1 MKILLH
7 NYEMHVSI
15 SQLPKMQKNPQ
26 TKKFHTL
33 CIAPTAILHRLV
45 LSTALRLIRIAAQ
58 AFYNW
63 PISAFK
69 MQWKVWQERKVFIW
83 YVSPFNISFF
93 HLPFF
98 NLKLATRIKEQI
110 L

>member
-1 MKILLH
+1 MSVSANCLKCKKTH
-7 NYEMHVSI
+7 N
-15 SQLPKMQKNPQ
+15 Q

-33 CIAPTAILHRLV
+33 RIAPTAILHRLV
-45 LSTALRLIRIAAQ
+45 LSTALWLIRIAAQ

-83 YVSPFNISFF
+83 YVSPFNIGFF

-98 NLKLATRIKEQI
+98 KLKLATRIKEQI